1 MQAVLFDC
9 DGVILESAD
18 VKTKAFAK
26 LFKQFG
32 NDIVSKVVDHH
43 IKNGGISRY
52 KKIRYYYYEFLKKD
66 LTDDELN
73 KIADIFSGMVL
84 DKIIV
89 SPFVDGVIDYL
100 ESDYKK
106 IDMYVISGIPQSELE
121 IIVEKKKI
129 GKYFKGLYG
138 TDEFVTKTDIINKVI
153 LENNYDKK
161 QIVYIGDSLS
171 DYHNAKNANI
181 SFIGRVAQS
190 QFPKGTKLMSNFV
203 GVKI

>member
-1 MQAVLFDC
+1 MQAILFDF

-18 VKTKAFAK
+18 VKTETFSK
-26 LFKQFG
+26 LFQQFG
-32 NDIVSKVVDHH
+32 DKIVNKVVKHH

-52 KKIRYYYYEFLKKD
+52 KKIRYYYHEFLKKD

-138 TDEFVTKTDIINKVI
+138 TDEFVTKTEIINRI
-153 LENNYDKK
+153 ISENNYDKK
-161 QIVYIGDSLS
+161 QTVYIGDSLS
-171 DYHNAKNANI
+171 DYRDAKKANML
-181 SFIGRVAQS
+181 FIGRFTHS
-190 QFPKGTKLMSNFV
+190 SFPEGTKLITNFIEV
-203 GVKI
+203 EI